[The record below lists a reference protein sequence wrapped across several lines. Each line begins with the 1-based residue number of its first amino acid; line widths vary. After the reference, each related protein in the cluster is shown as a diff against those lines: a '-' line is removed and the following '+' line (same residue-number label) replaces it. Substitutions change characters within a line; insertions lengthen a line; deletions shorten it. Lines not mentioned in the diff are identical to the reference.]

1 MIFEKVKEV
10 IIDQLGIDGEEV
22 KLESSFKEDLDV
34 DSLDLFEIVSE
45 LEEEFEIEFDSEDLG
60 SIKTVNDAVKYIE
73 KTK

>member
-10 IIDQLGIDGEEV
+10 IIEQLGIDGEEI
-22 KLESSFKEDLDV
+22 KLESRFKEDLDV
-34 DSLDLFEIVSE
+34 DSFDLFEIVSE

-60 SIKTVNDAVKYIE
+60 SINTVNDAVKYIE

>member
-45 LEEEFEIEFDSEDLG
+45 LEDEFEIEFDSEDLG

>member
-10 IIDQLGIDGEEV
+10 IVEQLGIDGEEV